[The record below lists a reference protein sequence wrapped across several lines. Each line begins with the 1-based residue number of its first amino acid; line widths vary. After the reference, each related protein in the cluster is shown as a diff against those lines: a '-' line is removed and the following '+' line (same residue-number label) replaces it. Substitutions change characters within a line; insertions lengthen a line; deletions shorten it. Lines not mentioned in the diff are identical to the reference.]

1 MIFQREKVK
10 RNQLEEKNLKRL
22 KGDNFK
28 EKGGWGDNYR
38 YKGIKI
44 IGKERKKR
52 KSMFNFKLIY

>member
-28 EKGGWGDNYR
+28 EKGG
-38 YKGIKI
+38 
-44 IGKERKKR
+44 
-52 KSMFNFKLIY
+52 